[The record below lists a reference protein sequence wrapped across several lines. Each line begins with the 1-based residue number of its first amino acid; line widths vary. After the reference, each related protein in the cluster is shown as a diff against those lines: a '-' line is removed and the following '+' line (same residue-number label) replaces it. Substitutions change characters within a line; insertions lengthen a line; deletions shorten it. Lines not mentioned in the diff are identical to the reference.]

1 MNIKMKRATTLVCCT
16 AVILGGC
23 NSNTDL
29 SPTTEPSETTT
40 LETAAIVTTALQ
52 SDRKTISLA
61 EIYAEKGDDYDS
73 EYYCGGGL
81 NAIRPC
87 DYTYDENE
95 GALVRI
101 NNPHMLT
108 RPGFLYIKAS
118 DSPDGYYDD
127 YAFVYGQL
135 ENYNPYNFYVV
146 PQKIYCK
153 EAETSKG
160 YFNGYYGQ
168 ALVDPTVESAYCESC
183 DVIVVNAFLNRQDGE
198 LHFYIDPA
206 YTKGLPCING
216 NIQPLVNCSI
226 NGVDVVMS
234 TLEFTGDV
242 ISEGAAKSL
251 REVGEE
257 YVYARLTLGIMSVHE
272 DSPNVTS
279 VITADIIEQDASVAL
294 DKVYLNWEITTEK
307 DEEKSALY
315 KLLDETKDEWN
326 DAGLLGINIIDLDN
340 NGTPEVL
347 FSYQYTPTGTYETG
361 YDITTKV
368 NVFKDGKLKQI
379 GELNTYR
386 NYHNSFPEI
395 KSRTLD
401 DGTVEWLYN
410 SSVNYETGER
420 QNVMYT
426 IRLVDGELSLTE
438 IFRVSNEVI
447 DEDGGANKHELYY
460 MGEKFE
466 AGTPL
471 FEEAFE
477 HYKDVYDLEYSPS
490 IAYSLGYYNE
500 LDGIPAFGDLAR
512 EYYSEQFDG
521 EKYSLVGEM
530 FYYDGFVFELYPQV
544 TDRML
549 SYEIAAQL
557 DAAYN

>member
-1 MNIKMKRATTLVCCT
+1 MNIKAKRAISLLCCM

-23 NSNTDL
+23 NSPTDL
-29 SPTTEPSETTT
+29 SITTEPSETTAP
-40 LETAAIVTTALQ
+40 ETATSVTTAFQ
-52 SDRKTISLA
+52 FSKNTISLA
-61 EIYAEKGDDYDS
+61 GIYEEQGDVYNDS
-73 EYYCGGGL
+73 FYCRSSNL
-81 NAIRPC
+81 YVRPC
-87 DYTYDENE
+87 DYTYDEND
-95 GALVRI
+95 GVMTRI
-101 NNPHMLT
+101 NNPRMLT
-108 RPGFLYIKAS
+108 RPGFLYIKES
-118 DSPDGYYDD
+118 DTPDDYYDD

-135 ENYNPYNFYVV
+135 ENYNPYDFYVV

-153 EAETSKG
+153 EADVSAGVQQE
-160 YFNGYYGQ
+160 
-168 ALVDPTVESAYCESC
+168 LIDPTVVSAYCESC

-242 ISEGAAKSL
+242 ISDGAAKSL
-251 REVGEE
+251 KDVGEE

-272 DSPNVTS
+272 DAPNVTS
-279 VITADIIEQDASVAL
+279 VITAEIIEQDASVAL
-294 DKVYLNWEITTEK
+294 DKVYLNWEIATEK
-307 DEEKSALY
+307 DKEREELYNLLIETIDQWYDSA
-315 KLLDETKDEWN
+315 
-326 DAGLLGINIIDLDN
+326 LLGINIVDLDN

-347 FSYQYTPTGTYETG
+347 FSYQYTPADTYETG
-361 YDITTKV
+361 CDITTKV

-379 GELNTYR
+379 GELNSYR
-386 NYHNSFPEI
+386 NYHNSLPEL
-395 KSRTLD
+395 KSRTLE

-410 SSVNYETGER
+410 SSVDYDTGER
-420 QNVMYT
+420 QNVTYT
-426 IRLVDGELSLTE
+426 IKLLDDELVFTE
-438 IFRVSNEVI
+438 IFRVSNDVI
-447 DEDGGANKHELYY
+447 DEESGVKKYELYY
-460 MGEKFE
+460 MGEKFA

-471 FEEAFE
+471 FEEVFE

-490 IAYSLGYYNE
+490 MAYSLGYYNDT
-500 LDGIPAFGDLAR
+500 DGGTPAFGDLAR

-521 EKYSLVGEM
+521 DRYTLVGEM

-544 TDRML
+544 TERML

-557 DAAYN
+557 EAAYN